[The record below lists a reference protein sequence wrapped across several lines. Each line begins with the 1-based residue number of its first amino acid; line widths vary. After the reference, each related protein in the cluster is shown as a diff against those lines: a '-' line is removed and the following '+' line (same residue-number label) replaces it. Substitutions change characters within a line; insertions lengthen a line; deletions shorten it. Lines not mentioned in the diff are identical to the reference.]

1 MFVLVRKE
9 GRSLLSFE
17 DELAEE
23 GPEFKVKKTNLSR
36 RAAKITE
43 KDKKEKKSKRK
54 KETT

>member
-17 DELAEE
+17 DELADE

-43 KDKKEKKSKRK
+43 KDKEKKSKRK